1 MESACKRAAPYLLA
15 PAATLA
21 LLSAVYLSFGLF
33 PFGDNTLSW
42 CDMDQQVL
50 PLLMDFKDI
59 LLGDGSMFLNLQNAG
74 GMNFWG
80 VFLFFLS
87 SPFSFL
93 VLFVEKADFYAFA
106 NVLVALK
113 MAVCSLTAFAFFRSR
128 FLELGTAGQAM
139 LGVLYACSGYA
150 LFYYQNVVWLDVM
163 YLFPLFVLA
172 LLRLADREKPIAF
185 VLALSAMLVVHF
197 YLSYMLIVFLLLA
210 CGVWMFALPRERRG
224 RAAVL
229 LGLSAFV
236 SALLTA
242 PVWLPSLLQYA
253 ASARTGSLF
262 DNLRIGSFLTRLN
275 TTLPVLLSTAVL
287 GASLV
292 LTPLY
297 WKKADARIRAVYAL
311 FLLMIVPVVI
321 EPINKMW
328 HTGSYQAF
336 PVRYGYITT
345 FLGLVLL
352 AFLLTKGVPEEKNR
366 LLNAPAPLFVAMLA
380 LALPF
385 VAACLLLT
393 LRFEEISVYTTTL
406 WGSDESLQLLSGFFF
421 VAAMAGALFVLFRRE
436 RLLGRRAVLL
446 FLGLLLCV
454 EAPFQLSVYLG
465 SAASPADGYAQELDL
480 ADRIDDDG
488 LYRVKN
494 EKKYFDANLL
504 GGLGYPTL
512 NHYTSLTSR
521 SYMYA
526 MKKLGYSSYWME
538 VNSNGGT
545 ALTDALLGNRYTVF
559 RLDDVPQGSETV
571 YQNERYAIAKEPYAL
586 PFGFVFNT
594 ENVGELA
601 PLSEELSRMELQQW
615 IFSSLFGT
623 EEQLVTEYEP
633 LDAYNL
639 TVSREEKWE
648 LTPQLENGRAFFYY
662 EIAVKG
668 TQTLYFDCFDELH
681 NYLYEAINDS
691 FHVFVNGECVEQDY
705 PSQKSNGLV
714 DLGTFTD
721 ETVVVQVELLRECSA
736 RSFGVY
742 GMDLGVL
749 EDALSAV
756 GGDGL
761 REENG
766 VLTGTFTANEGDFLF
781 VPVPD
786 DGGVTVTVNG
796 EESEAVQ
803 VFDCFLAV
811 PLSEGENTVT
821 VSSFPPGMGVG
832 LLLCVF
838 GIAGTALLYLALRKG
853 CPAWLRI
860 LEKPA
865 VVVLAI
871 LSAGVFLTVYVMP
884 VAVYFLT

>member
-59 LLGDGSMFLNLQNAG
+59 LLGDGSMFLNLQSAG

-128 FLELGTAGQAM
+128 FRELGTAGQAM

-172 LLRLADREKPIAF
+172 LLHLADREKPIAF

-393 LRFEEISVYTTTL
+393 LRFDEISVYTTTL
-406 WGSDESLQLLSGFFF
+406 WGSDESLQLLSGFFL

-436 RLLGRRAVLL
+436 RLLGRRAAIL

-571 YQNERYAIAKEPYAL
+571 YQNERYAIAKEPYTL
-586 PFGFVFNT
+586 PFGFVFNG

-601 PLSEELSRMELQQW
+601 SLSEELSRMELQQW

-662 EIAVKG
+662 EIAVEG

-721 ETVVVQVELLRECSA
+721 EAVVVQVELLRECSA

-749 EDALSAV
+749 KDALSAV

-766 VLTGTFTANEGDFLF
+766 VLTGTFTAQEGDFLF
-781 VPVPD
+781 VPVRD
-786 DGGVTVTVNG
+786 DGGVPVTVNG
-796 EESEAVQ
+796 EEADAAQ

-821 VSSFPPGMGVG
+821 VSAFPPGMGVG
-832 LLLCVF
+832 LLLCVL
-838 GIAGTALLYLALRKG
+838 GIACAALLYLALRRG
-853 CPAWLRI
+853 YPAWLRI

-865 VVVLAI
+865 VVLLAI

-884 VAVYFLT
+884 AAVYFLT